1 MTLIELN
8 MQSCASMQY
17 GADHSLQVNITA
29 EATRRSKTEQHA
41 RQSLLALG
49 KKRSLPKMEMAAI
62 ATVQAAA
69 HMVVSGGSE
78 SANGHIE
85 TFRRWLQKMVYFA
98 LLQQVASIP
107 THAHKCMCIHSFGL
121 VL

>member
-1 MTLIELN
+1 MVRLRLSVLE
-8 MQSCASMQY
+8 
-17 GADHSLQVNITA
+17 VNITA

-85 TFRRWLQKMVYFA
+85 TFRRCHAICSQI
-98 LLQQVASIP
+98 LL
-107 THAHKCMCIHSFGL
+107 L
-121 VL
+121 